1 MNSMYLLSPWWGE
14 TTEMV
19 MKSFMKWGTNQP
31 TNQPREHEPTNFCQ
45 NSAVLLLSP
54 PGDAFSF
61 RRSGQ
66 ECFSWSVLIG
76 CVPAEHEG
84 KFLETHLLDFPG
96 GTKKSSIIF
105 QGASIYF
112 LLLIIFFGLLFI
124 GIKSLVPWTVGDSIA
139 CRVFTITCSAG
150 STLKHGAIWRKTKNS
165 GGPFF
170 AVRILRWMLVAD

>member
-1 MNSMYLLSPWWGE
+1 M
-14 TTEMV
+14 
-19 MKSFMKWGTNQP
+19 
-31 TNQPREHEPTNFCQ
+31 
-45 NSAVLLLSP
+45 LLLSP

-124 GIKSLVPWTVGDSIA
+124 GIKSLVPDSWRFYCLPSFYHNMLCGIYSETWGDLKENKKQRWT
-139 CRVFTITCSAG
+139 
-150 STLKHGAIWRKTKNS
+150 
-165 GGPFF
+165 FF
-170 AVRILRWMLVAD
+170 AVRILRGCWLRISFRQIRNIIAKYTMYHISITQGGQNR